1 MRPMVSSHEL
11 SLLLGDYELRSLSD
25 LANILGVLPASCGVG
40 VLDGYLV
47 ISFERLATRIMIS
60 FVDLSQPLGNFL
72 IHFIKD

>member
-25 LANILGVLPASCGVG
+25 LANILGVLPTSRGMG

-60 FVDLSQPLGNFL
+60 FVDLSQPLGYFL